1 MTKEERKQNAEELL
15 ETAKKIGQI
24 EDLELKGVA
33 KIKKRTYF
41 SPFFHHQLYLAM
53 RQVLQ
58 FA

>member
-33 KIKKRTYF
+33 RAFMLGYMEGRVVGAKAV
-41 SPFFHHQLYLAM
+41 QL
-53 RQVLQ
+53 QK
-58 FA
+58 